1 MVAWDMVTRVDVLRA
16 VEEYDRLGAEG
27 FFSARGF
34 GPARSYELVI
44 GGRRYPSKAILGAA
58 YEVATGQR
66 LGSGDF
72 EGGKDGAVS
81 VLGRLGFE
89 VEAIQRQS
97 TLADR
102 RRQLSLGA
110 LGRACLHP
118 QGCAQSR
125 LRGGR
130 GLSTGFNSMPEW
142 WLWRGVRRALGQLLA
157 RPARSWAL
165 GGKDNFVA
173 DQPAQIAFACVI
185 WSRETPDAETGITV
199 QGRRAGMWPAA
210 ASADGGQ

>member
-1 MVAWDMVTRVDVLRA
+1 MVAWDRVTRADVLRV

-44 GGRRYPSKAILGAA
+44 GSRRYPSKAILGAA

-72 EGGKDGAVS
+72 EGGKGGAVS

-89 VEAIQRQS
+89 VEAIQRNG

-102 RRQLSLGA
+102 LAIPPS
-110 LGRACLHP
+110 GRWGHVCRHP
-118 QGCAQSR
+118 QGYAPEPPFGAPALIVLAVPSRAYSRAICAR
-125 LRGGR
+125 L
-130 GLSTGFNSMPEW
+130 S
-142 WLWRGVRRALGQLLA
+142 
-157 RPARSWAL
+157 
-165 GGKDNFVA
+165 
-173 DQPAQIAFACVI
+173 
-185 WSRETPDAETGITV
+185 
-199 QGRRAGMWPAA
+199 AA
-210 ASADGGQ
+210 ACSPT